1 LETDA
6 LVEMLPHNR
15 DRDEREQALSELERR
30 GMVEEM

>member
-1 LETDA
+1 
-6 LVEMLPHNR
+6 MLRHSR